1 MSVVSIDRVA
11 KRYGTV
17 TALGGVSMT
26 IGDGEFFGLL
36 GPSGGGKTTLLRAIA
51 GFIDPDE
58 GAIAIDG
65 KPIQDVPIN
74 RRDIGMMFQN
84 YALFPHMTVAD
95 NVGFGLSVRHRPRD
109 EIDARVAEL
118 LRLVRLES
126 HGSRKPRQLSGGQ
139 QQRIAL
145 ARALA
150 PGPKVLLLDEPLGAL
165 DKKLREEMQIELK
178 QIQRDVGIT
187 TVFVTHDQEEAL
199 TLSDR
204 IAIMSE
210 GRVAQIGAPREL
222 YERPRT
228 RFVASFLGNANFFEG
243 RVAGREGAL
252 TRILLDDGSTLLTTD
267 AAPEGARVTAAVR
280 PEKIAIGAPPTATQD
295 GLPGNHAKG
304 RVTAEIFTGNAVTY
318 RLDAGAG
325 HTLSVFVQN
334 RAAAGPATG
343 TTLDL
348 SWSPAHTVLVEG

>member
-1 MSVVSIDRVA
+1 MSVVAIDRVA
-11 KRYGTV
+11 KRYGRV
-17 TALGGVSMT
+17 TALSDVSMT
-26 IGDGEFFGLL
+26 IADGEFFGLL
-36 GPSGGGKTTLLRAIA
+36 GPSGGGKTTLLRSIA
-51 GFIDPDE
+51 GFVDPDE
-58 GAIAIDG
+58 GSIAIDG
-65 KPIQDVPIN
+65 RPIEDVPIN

-84 YALFPHMTVAD
+84 YALFPHLSVAD
-95 NVGFGLSVRHRPRD
+95 NVGFGLSVRGRPRA
-109 EIDARVAEL
+109 EIAARVAEL
-118 LRLVRLES
+118 LRLVRLDS
-126 HGSRKPRQLSGGQ
+126 HGERKPRQLSGGQ

-150 PGPKVLLLDEPLGAL
+150 IDPKVLLLDEPLGAL

-210 GRVAQIGAPREL
+210 GRVEQIGAPRAL

-243 RVAGREGAL
+243 RVAGRDGAL
-252 TRILLDDGSTLLTTD
+252 TRILLDDGTAILTTD
-267 AAPEGARVTAAVR
+267 TAAEGARVTAAVR
-280 PEKIAIGAPPTATQD
+280 PEKFTVGAAGTDAD
-295 GLPGNHAKG
+295 GLPANRLAG
-304 RVTAEIFTGNAVTY
+304 RVVAEVFTGNAVTY
-318 RLDAGAG
+318 RLDAGG
-325 HTLSVFVQN
+325 RTLSVFVQN
-334 RAAAGPATG
+334 RAGVGPAEG
-343 TTLDL
+343 DTLPL